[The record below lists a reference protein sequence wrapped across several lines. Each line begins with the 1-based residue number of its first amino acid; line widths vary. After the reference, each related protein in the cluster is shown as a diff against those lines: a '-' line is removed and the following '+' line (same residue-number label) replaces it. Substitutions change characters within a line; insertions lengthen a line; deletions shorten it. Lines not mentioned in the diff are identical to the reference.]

1 MTSKNNA
8 VPTLTAK
15 GWITGQDFS
24 DRIDVVLAYAFVS
37 DHSQSVSHANKVFS
51 VQWYLSKHAKNPI
64 VLKSELEVQFNLLF
78 KRHFDQSSIRIDVVE
93 NENGILDLIMRGGV
107 TQDNKTPIFNRH
119 PTLVKG
125 ASSNSAALISAEAR
139 SRATQHPKLGERY
152 LLENMSR
159 KIQKLEIDM
168 DSVRQFDKMLAYF
181 GEPTLF
187 NKSTPL
193 TPPPGMQPTETF
205 DDDDFEEA

>member
-1 MTSKNNA
+1 MGKLDPSKLTMD
-8 VPTLTAK
+8 PTVAPQELLDAM
-15 GWITGQDFS
+15 
-24 DRIDVVLAYAFVS
+24 VA
-37 DHSQSVSHANKVFS
+37 
-51 VQWYLSKHAKNPI
+51 LS
-64 VLKSELEVQFNLLF
+64 EV
-78 KRHFDQSSIRIDVVE
+78 DEASSIRMDVAVFKRE
-93 NENGILDLIMRGGV
+93 FLPLFLSTDDNVSMAPWIQYCNNPYVSVDVYAGNELVFTIP
-107 TQDNKTPIFNRH
+107 PIFNRH

>member
-107 TQDNKTPIFNRH
+107 TQDNKTKSLSVSI
-119 PTLVKG
+119 
-125 ASSNSAALISAEAR
+125 SSKNSIISEVVNNLNGEAI
-139 SRATQHPKLGERY
+139 PYG
-152 LLENMSR
+152 
-159 KIQKLEIDM
+159 
-168 DSVRQFDKMLAYF
+168 
-181 GEPTLF
+181 
-187 NKSTPL
+187 
-193 TPPPGMQPTETF
+193 
-205 DDDDFEEA
+205 